1 VTEGF
6 KGCSYN
12 KNTTSELKSVL
23 EMTIARPDTSRK
35 TATPLTHSYSSDD
48 VTQLGPLGSDS
59 DAMFEV
65 VEISD
70 ACFVHLFSQ
79 YAPHAVVNRI

>member
-1 VTEGF
+1 MGF
-6 KGCSYN
+6 PICNFTNHGKSRTYGLLRYENNATIQFCTVSVCSN
-12 KNTTSELKSVL
+12 
-23 EMTIARPDTSRK
+23 DG
-35 TATPLTHSYSSDD
+35 
-48 VTQLGPLGSDS
+48 VTQLGLLGSDS

-70 ACFVHLFSQ
+70 ACFVHLRMQ

>member
-1 VTEGF
+1 M
-6 KGCSYN
+6 
-12 KNTTSELKSVL
+12 SELKAVL
-23 EMTIARPDTSRK
+23 EMTTAHPDTRLK
-35 TATPLTHSYSSDD
+35 TATPLTNSCNNDD

-70 ACFVHLFSQ
+70 ACFVHLLLR